1 MVGDVPAG
9 ITYDPANKRMY
20 VDNRDDDSDYYTTVT
35 RVHLRVMSKSSEK
48 QIQSP
53 KLRNPFV
60 KGNTNF
66 KLYLCT
72 CMSDS

>member
-1 MVGDVPAG
+1 
-9 ITYDPANKRMY
+9 
-20 VDNRDDDSDYYTTVT
+20 
-35 RVHLRVMSKSSEK
+35 MSKSSEI

-66 KLYLCT
+66 KLYLRT